1 MSVEGV
7 GSLTNTI
14 GARESWP
21 KDWHRHEPR
30 SFKQLSY
37 RRLRDERVEE
47 GGDPEDMDGYS
58 PPKLFRPLAVLLVA
72 LLAGR
77 ALTYRCVPPSR
88 LPADLLTSLPACLP
102 VRPLRPGPV
111 RVVEPALPL
120 RPRALAAPRA
130 AQAPL
135 RPARHQ
141 HRGAGRQGHARS
153 HRHQPRP
160 QRSVSQGVLLASAC
174 HHTRLRGGSHHT
186 CLPADP
192 PSCP

>member
-1 MSVEGV
+1 MCVGAGDEVTVSVEGV

-72 LLAGR
+72 LLAGKVR
-77 ALTYRCVPPSR
+77 THIPLCFSFTA
-88 LPADLLTSLPACLP
+88 AC
-102 VRPLRPGPV
+102 
-111 RVVEPALPL
+111 
-120 RPRALAAPRA
+120 
-130 AQAPL
+130 
-135 RPARHQ
+135 
-141 HRGAGRQGHARS
+141 
-153 HRHQPRP
+153 
-160 QRSVSQGVLLASAC
+160 
-174 HHTRLRGGSHHT
+174 
-186 CLPADP
+186 
-192 PSCP
+192 